1 MGLLSG
7 LLLFPITG
15 PIHGLTFVLEQ
26 IQAQVDAQ
34 LLDEGQV
41 TANLMAIGLQH
52 EMGEISDEEYG
63 AHEAALLDQLNA
75 IRAYKASLMEEAHTA
90 VYADDMELD
99 TAVYADDMEVDTAAS
114 ADDDGGAQ

>member
-15 PIHGLTFVLEQ
+15 PVYGLKFVLEQ

-41 TANLMAIGLQH
+41 IADLMTIGQLH
-52 EMGEISDEEYG
+52 EAGEISAEEY
-63 AHEAALLDQLNA
+63 ASQEAALLEQLNA
-75 IRAYKASLMEEAHTA
+75 IRAYKASLVQAETA
-90 VYADDMELD
+90 SEPAQ
-99 TAVYADDMEVDTAAS
+99 
-114 ADDDGGAQ
+114 DGDVP

>member
-15 PIHGLTFVLEQ
+15 PVYGLKFVLEQ

-41 TANLMAIGLQH
+41 MADLMTLGLQH
-52 EMGEISDEEYG
+52 EMGEISSEEY
-63 AHEAALLDQLNA
+63 ASQEAALLETLNA
-75 IRAYKASLMEEAHTA
+75 IRAYKAML
-90 VYADDMELD
+90 
-99 TAVYADDMEVDTAAS
+99 VDAERTSDPGYDGDAS
-114 ADDDGGAQ
+114 

>member
-15 PIHGLTFVLEQ
+15 PVYGLTFVLEQ

-41 TANLMAIGLQH
+41 TASLMTVGLQH
-52 EMGEISDEEYG
+52 ELGEISDEEY
-63 AHEAALLDQLNA
+63 AAQEAALLDQLNA
-75 IRAYKASLMEEAHTA
+75 IRAYKAGLVEA
-90 VYADDMELD
+90 D
-99 TAVYADDMEVDTAAS
+99 TASDSPADPPTNGDAP
-114 ADDDGGAQ
+114 

>member
-15 PIHGLTFVLEQ
+15 PVYGLKFVLEQ

-41 TANLMAIGLQH
+41 TASLMTIGLQH
-52 EMGEISDEEYG
+52 ELGEISDEEY
-63 AHEAALLDQLNA
+63 AAQEAALLEQLNA
-75 IRAYKASLMEEAHTA
+75 IRAYKAGL
-90 VYADDMELD
+90 AD
-99 TAVYADDMEVDTAAS
+99 VDTSVDAS
-114 ADDDGGAQ
+114 SELPLDPPTDGDAP

>member
-15 PIHGLTFVLEQ
+15 PVYGLKFVLEQ

-41 TANLMAIGLQH
+41 MADLMTLGLQH
-52 EMGEISDEEYG
+52 ETGEISDEEY
-63 AHEAALLDQLNA
+63 ASQEATLLEALNA
-75 IRAYKASLMEEAHTA
+75 IRAYKASLVDADMASD
-90 VYADDMELD
+90 YADDGD
-99 TAVYADDMEVDTAAS
+99 AP
-114 ADDDGGAQ
+114 

>member
-15 PIHGLTFVLEQ
+15 PVYGLKFVLEQ

-41 TANLMAIGLQH
+41 TADLMTIGLQH
-52 EMGEISDEEYG
+52 DLGEISDEEYAG
-63 AHEAALLDQLNA
+63 QEAALLERLNA
-75 IRAYKASLMEEAHTA
+75 IRAYKAGLAEAQTLYDP
-90 VYADDMELD
+90 VE
-99 TAVYADDMEVDTAAS
+99 
-114 ADDDGGAQ
+114 DGDVS

>member
-15 PIHGLTFVLEQ
+15 PVYGLTFILEQ

-41 TANLMAIGLQH
+41 IAALMSIGMQH
-52 EMGEISDEEYG
+52 EAGEISTEEY
-63 AHEAALLDQLNA
+63 ASQEAALLEQLNA
-75 IRAYKASLMEEAHTA
+75 IRAYKASLVEAEPA
-90 VYADDMELD
+90 FEPDQDEDVP
-99 TAVYADDMEVDTAAS
+99 
-114 ADDDGGAQ
+114 

>member
-15 PIHGLTFVLEQ
+15 PVYGLKFVLEQ

-41 TANLMAIGLQH
+41 MADLMTIGLQH
-52 EMGEISDEEYG
+52 ELGEISDEEY
-63 AHEAALLDQLNA
+63 ASQEDALLEQLNA
-75 IRAYKASLMEEAHTA
+75 IRAYKAGLAEP
-90 VYADDMELD
+90 D
-99 TAVYADDMEVDTAAS
+99 TTSDPARDSEVS
-114 ADDDGGAQ
+114 